1 MRRVTTLL
9 FSISLAGWGAT
20 PVLTELDP
28 RGAQRGKSLTLTL
41 AGKNL
46 PEGAQLLSNLPATF
60 TPLTPP
66 QENMGAGRKL
76 PFLVELK
83 SDAAIGSYPIRVQT
97 PDGLSNV
104 LLFTVGAFPEVEEE
118 ESKPESREHSNDS
131 IETAERIE
139 APVTING
146 TLRGPDRDYYR
157 IHAKQGQRLVFEV
170 EARRIGSA
178 IDPVLSIT
186 DGSGKQ
192 LARSD
197 DAPAIGV
204 DSRIDLTFPREGD
217 YYAVIHDARFS
228 QQMQNFYRLK
238 VGNFSYADGI
248 FPLGWKRGEKA
259 EVEFFGGSLAAP
271 AKTAADLSG
280 IGEKPAFTRVNVPGD
295 AGSLPFLFVV
305 GDLPEK
311 IEPAHAADEAIALEP
326 ATVMNGRIS
335 KAGEV
340 DRYQLAVSPG
350 DHWQLD
356 LRARGLGTSRLDGVM
371 SISDTK
377 GKKLASAGD
386 KPPREDV
393 FSLLSAGRTSSDPW
407 LDFTVPKDITEVVVT
422 VEDLLRRG
430 GPGFA
435 YRLVARKEPA
445 DFTLT
450 VSDPYLNIPA
460 KGTVTVGVSVNR
472 HGFKGPVELSI
483 PDVGSDFTVQ
493 GGHIPGEWKEDA
505 YYISRNGLLTITAKP
520 DAKPKKLSE
529 FSIWGEGKAEDGT
542 VVRRR
547 AQCLGMITDV
557 AGGTGIADAE
567 GRENQNPFVAPWL
580 GFDLPAV
587 VTTEQPAELK
597 VSAPRVLRL
606 VQGSGY
612 ALAWEFQPRVPET
625 KPPETVG
632 ADMAAPPAAE
642 IQVRRAKAGQKE
654 EKYLAKGEFNIFTTT
669 RTPPEKFDLL
679 LSGQSSMEES
689 EETGLV
695 APAVTIEIVQGYD
708 VAPPK
713 EAVTLPQG
721 GKAELVGAFH
731 REPEF
736 AQPVTIAAEYLPAH
750 VSCPPVEVR
759 ASTEY
764 RLSCEADASA
774 KPGSYE
780 FQLTPSSVVAGLDKR
795 DVPYRIAPVTAKL
808 IISENRTQAAR

>member
-1 MRRVTTLL
+1 MRTVTGLL
-9 FSISLAGWGAT
+9 FLIPLGAWAAA
-20 PVLTELDP
+20 PMLTELEP
-28 RGAQRGKSLTLTL
+28 RGAQRGKSFTLTL
-41 AGKNL
+41 DGKNL
-46 PEGAQLLSNLPATF
+46 AEGAQLLSNLPATF

-66 QENMGAGRKL
+66 QENMAAGRKL

-83 SDAAIGSYPIRVQT
+83 ADATIGSYPIRVQT
-97 PDGLSNV
+97 PDGISNV
-104 LLFTVGAFPEVEEE
+104 LLFTVGAFPEVTEA
-118 ESKPESREHSNDS
+118 ESKPDSHEHANDS

-157 IHAKQGQRLVFEV
+157 IHGKQGDRLVFEV

-178 IDPVLSIT
+178 IDPVLSIA

-192 LARSD
+192 VAHSD
-197 DAPAIGV
+197 DGPAIGV
-204 DSRIDLTFPREGD
+204 DSRIDFTFPREGD
-217 YYAVIHDARFS
+217 YYAVVHDARFS
-228 QQMQNFYRLK
+228 QQTQNFYRLK

-259 EVEFFGGSLAAP
+259 EVEFFGGSFAAP
-271 AKTAADLSG
+271 LKTTADLSG
-280 IGEKPAFTRVNVPGD
+280 VSQKSQFLRVNVPGE

-311 IEPAHAADEAIALEP
+311 LAPTHAPDEAVTLEP

-335 KAGEV
+335 KAGAV
-340 DRYQLAVSPG
+340 DRYKLAVSPG
-350 DHWQLD
+350 DHWQLE
-356 LRARGLGTSRLDGVM
+356 LRARGLGTSRLDGVLT
-371 SISDTK
+371 INDAK

-407 LDFTVPKDITEVVVT
+407 LDFTVPKDVGEVVVT

-435 YRLVARKEPA
+435 YRLVARKQPA

-450 VSDPYLNIPA
+450 VSDPYVNIPA

-472 HGFKGPVELSI
+472 HGFKGPVEVSI
-483 PDVGSDFTVQ
+483 PDIGNDFTVQ

-505 YYISRNGLLTITAKP
+505 YYISRNGTLTITAKP
-520 DAKPKKLSE
+520 DAKPKKLAE
-529 FSIWGEGKAEDGT
+529 FAIWGEGKAEDGT

-587 VTTEQPAELK
+587 VTVEQPADLK
-597 VSAPRVLRL
+597 LSAPRALRL
-606 VQGSGY
+606 VQGTGY
-612 ALAWEFQPRVPET
+612 ELTWEFQPRVPET

-654 EKYLAKGEFNIFTTT
+654 EKYLAKGSFNIFTTT

-679 LSGQSSMEES
+679 ISGQSGMEES
-689 EETGLV
+689 EEAGLV

-713 EAVTLPQG
+713 EPVTLQQG
-721 GKAELVGAFH
+721 GKAELVGAFR

-736 AQPVTIAAEYLPAH
+736 AAPVTVAAEYLPAH
-750 VSCPPVEVR
+750 VTCQPVEVR
-759 ASTEY
+759 TASEY
-764 RLSCEADASA
+764 RMTCEADASA

-780 FQLTPSSVVAGLDKR
+780 VQLTPASVVTGLDKR
-795 DVPYRIAPVTAKL
+795 EMPYKVAPVTAKL